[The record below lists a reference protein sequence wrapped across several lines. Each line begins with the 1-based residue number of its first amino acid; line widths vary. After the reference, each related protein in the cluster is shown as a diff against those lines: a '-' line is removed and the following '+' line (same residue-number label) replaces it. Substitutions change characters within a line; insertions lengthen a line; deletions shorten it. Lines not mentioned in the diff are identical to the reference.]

1 MRLVASAL
9 VASALLGALAGPAVA
24 DVRVAV
30 QACPTTYGVP
40 GDHPT
45 RATHATLPLTANEA
59 SSLVAWA
66 GGGTPIVLAPHG
78 YACKALVGADG
89 GVHVRLA
96 PPDAGTSGPAVD
108 VEVEGSCVGC
118 IAAVACGLFPH
129 AVKDTG
135 FACHTPH
142 PKGERVARLLP
153 NVRAFIDPA
162 GVRGSGNP
170 SGWATARRRGGR
182 VRPRPDIVRRQAHLH
197 ARHER
202 RRMLPEHPDRLPRA
216 RRRALTA

>member
-1 MRLVASAL
+1 VRLVASAL
-9 VASALLGALAGPAVA
+9 VASALLGALASPAVA

-45 RATHATLPLTANEA
+45 RPTHATLPLTAKEA

-96 PPDAGTSGPAVD
+96 PPDAGATGPAVD

-118 IAAVACGLFPH
+118 IAAVACGLFPR
-129 AVKDTG
+129 AARETG
-135 FACHTPH
+135 FACHTPR

-170 SGWATARRRGGR
+170 SGGRLQAVGAVVYVPDRTSFAARLTCTLDASDAARCQSILTDFLGR
-182 VRPRPDIVRRQAHLH
+182 VG
-197 ARHER
+197 ER
-202 RRMLPEHPDRLPRA
+202 
-216 RRRALTA
+216 

>member
-1 MRLVASAL
+1 MRLLASAL
-9 VASALLGALAGPAVA
+9 VAWALLGALSSPAIA

-45 RATHATLPLTANEA
+45 RATHAALHLTAKEA

-66 GGGTPIVLAPHG
+66 GGGTPIVLAPRG
-78 YACKALVGADG
+78 FACKALVGADG

-96 PPDAGTSGPAVD
+96 PADARTTGPAVD
-108 VEVEGSCVGC
+108 VEIEGSCVGC
-118 IAAVACGLFPH
+118 IASVACGLFPR

-142 PKGERVARLLP
+142 PKRERVARLLP
-153 NVRAFIDPA
+153 NVRAFVDPV
-162 GVRGSGNP
+162 GVRGSGDP
-170 SGWATARRRGGR
+170 SGGGLQAVGAVVYVPDRTSFAARLTCTLGASDAASCQNILADFLGR
-182 VRPRPDIVRRQAHLH
+182 VG
-197 ARHER
+197 ER
-202 RRMLPEHPDRLPRA
+202 
-216 RRRALTA
+216 